1 MERLHRHRTCQAQH
15 ILGEPF
21 TVCTVMR
28 SVYCVYIDYVSQSI
42 SMQLIDCFYCGL
54 YIVSS
59 QLIVKFYCVLHTVG
73 IPIQTE
79 TRKIKLLLFDSSMLS

>member
-42 SMQLIDCFYCGL
+42 SMQLIDCFYWGL
-54 YIVSS
+54 YIVSNE
-59 QLIVKFYCVLHTVG
+59 LIVKFSLRVANSWNSKPKPENNAFT
-73 IPIQTE
+73 
-79 TRKIKLLLFDSSMLS
+79 F